1 MIKEI
6 NKTMWTFPLATR
18 FVNEH
23 RLPMPVNNEDL
34 FWYHI
39 GMLDNE
45 FNTITKWNNLID
57 DINRY
62 FDGNPQ
68 AFTEGFLEVR
78 ESVIKAV
85 KENPAYIYFNE
96 MDMNKYA
103 VDKNKYKQRARN
115 IYNEGNIGTHLIS
128 IDLRKANFQAMN
140 YVDKEIMFNSDNYYQ
155 FIKKFTDIPLI
166 VNSKYFRQV
175 FFGQLNPSRVFT
187 VETYMVYQILDY
199 ITEKL
204 PFKFEINSINADEV
218 VLSYDPEEYCKDA
231 MTAFNNN
238 DILTLL
244 PNNIM
249 RDLGIE
255 VHIEFFTLE
264 GYNFYSN
271 KRNRKH
277 FTFYAKNFTTLPASD
292 GVINT
297 ELMCV
302 NGQFYSLTYKLFHD
316 ITLCDE
322 DYHFVNCDVDCIFND
337 TFRIEKIEKK

>member
-6 NKTMWTFPLATR
+6 NKSMWTFPLATR

-23 RLPMPVNNEDL
+23 RLPIPVNNEEL

-39 GMLDNE
+39 NMLDRE
-45 FNTITKWNNLID
+45 FGTINKWNSLIE
-57 DINRY
+57 DIGTY
-62 FDGNPQ
+62 FNGNPQ

-78 ESVIKAV
+78 EKVINSV
-85 KENPAYIYFNE
+85 KENPAYVKFNN

-115 IYNEGNIGTHLIS
+115 IYNEGNIGTRLIS

-140 YVDKEIMFNSDNYYQ
+140 YVDKEIMFNSDSYDV
-155 FIKKFTDIPLI
+155 FIRKFTDIPLI
-166 VNSKYFRQV
+166 VDSKYFRQV

-187 VETYMVYQILDY
+187 VETYMVYQILDL
-199 ITEKL
+199 ITEIL
-204 PFKFEINSINADEV
+204 PFKFEINSINADEIV
-218 VLSYDPEEYCKDA
+218 ISYDMEEYAKN
-231 MTAFNNN
+231 AFANNVVVSK
-238 DILTLL
+238 I
-244 PNNIM
+244 PSIVM
-249 RDLGIE
+249 EKLGIE
-255 VHIEFFTLE
+255 VHTEYFFLD

-277 FTFYAKNFTTLPASD
+277 FTFYAKNFTEQPNTDAA
-292 GVINT
+292 INS

-302 NGQFYSLTYKLFHD
+302 NGQFYSLTYKLFNG
-316 ITLCDE
+316 IEICEE

-337 TFRIEKIEKK
+337 TFRIDKISKD